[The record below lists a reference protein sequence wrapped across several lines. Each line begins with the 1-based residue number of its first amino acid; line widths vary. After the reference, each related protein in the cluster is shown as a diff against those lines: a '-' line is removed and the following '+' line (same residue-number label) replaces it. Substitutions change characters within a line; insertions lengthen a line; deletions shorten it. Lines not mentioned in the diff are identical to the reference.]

1 MKILN
6 LSESLRSVTENWVLE
21 SEHNKLWL
29 WTADENEYKSKKQ
42 ALISRG
48 WQEERDRMFVFYL

>member
-6 LSESLRSVTENWVLE
+6 LSESLKLVENWVFE

-29 WTADENEYKSKKQ
+29 WTEDENEYKSKKDQ
-42 ALISRG
+42 LINLG
-48 WQEERDRMFVFYL
+48 WIEVLDRMFLFYL